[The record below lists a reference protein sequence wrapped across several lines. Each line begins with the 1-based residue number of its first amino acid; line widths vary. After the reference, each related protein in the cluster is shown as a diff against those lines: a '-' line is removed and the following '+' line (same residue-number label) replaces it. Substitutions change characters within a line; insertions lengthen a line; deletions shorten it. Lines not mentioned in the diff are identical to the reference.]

1 LLERRGALL
10 HLGGAGFELRAL
22 LLVALACVFGEA
34 QRAFQFDNAV
44 GGRLLLFRDPLV
56 TVFERRVL
64 LAQLRVLGLDVRCGD
79 ATHRFLPLAVCTT
92 AGDRIAVASAL
103 VLMDDAFYRERGRP
117 LAGLRGRTVR
127 HGGREGELVDVLVDS
142 GGGVRAYVVTA
153 PRGGE
158 QEIPAS
164 PDVLIAGDALRPA
177 V

>member
-1 LLERRGALL
+1 MDHRRAGELLGQEVAFRDIR
-10 HLGGAGFELRAL
+10 LGVAVDAVLDA
-22 LLVALACVFGEA
+22 ALARMIGF
-34 QRAFQFDNAV
+34 
-44 GGRLLLFRDPLV
+44 
-56 TVFERRVL
+56 
-64 LAQLRVLGLDVRCGD
+64 DVRCRD
-79 ATHRFLPLAVCTT
+79 EVHRFLPLAVCTV
-92 AGDRIAVASAL
+92 GRERITVASAL